1 MLKYQEKKL
10 HMRLN
15 LSKQKQNKSP
25 LTSKFVYA
33 DNEGLQISDPMVK
46 YGLHPAT
53 WAEFA
58 KCCQLIGRFVGV
70 ALYSI
75 MDSDLYMLFFNICL
89 CFLGYTEEGVGNS
102 EIQ

>member
-1 MLKYQEKKL
+1 MQKKKV
-10 HMRLN
+10 MSTIATRWR
-15 LSKQKQNKSP
+15 QFKSP